1 MSGAAQRLRD
11 LVNRGE
17 VIAAPGA
24 HDVLDARIIERVGHR
39 AVYLGGNAL
48 ALGLG
53 KGQPF
58 LTLTETAAITAQVTA
73 AVALPAIVDAGAG
86 FGAPEHVDV
95 AVRELQRAGAAALH
109 IDDQPYPKSAD
120 YHRGR
125 GALVAVDVM
134 CERLQAAIAARPNDA
149 LSILARTDALRV
161 TGSLEQTIERIV
173 AYAATGIDGIVVLD
187 LSHEQV
193 GQVIA
198 AVPQL
203 PIYWIGGVHPPV
215 PNLQILGNAG
225 FAVALYPFSGIA
237 EITTRLGELWRGL
250 AQSGD
255 IIQNADDLGRSLKE
269 STSIADLERA
279 WSINDRSGRS

>member
-11 LVNRGE
+11 LVIRGE
-17 VIAAPGA
+17 IIAAPGA
-24 HDVLDARIIERVGHR
+24 HDALDARIIERAGHQ

-48 ALGLG
+48 ALGRG

-86 FGAPEHVDV
+86 FGAPEHVDA
-95 AVRELQRAGAAALH
+95 AVRELERAGAAALQ
-109 IDDQPYPKSAD
+109 IDDQPYPKSAN

-125 GALVAVDVM
+125 GALVAVEAM
-134 CERLQAAIAARPNDA
+134 CERLQVAVAARRNDA

-161 TGSLEQTIERIV
+161 TCSLEQTIERIV